1 MSLDYMELLK
11 YSPGDCVHH
20 QYDTAKHF
28 IDSYFIGHPQY
39 LSVANDLCITWNT
52 VSEKMMLLR

>member
-39 LSVANDLCITWNT
+39 LSVANDHALLGTLSLKKT
-52 VSEKMMLLR
+52 MLLR

>member
-39 LSVANDLCITWNT
+39 LSVANDHA
-52 VSEKMMLLR
+52 LLGTLSLKK